1 MLSITKIKE
10 TVQEKKKKAY
20 YYISDS
26 NDPYYNIS
34 LEYYLYNERRDID
47 TIYFFWVNR
56 PSIFMGRYQ
65 YAQAECDLDYLAGG
79 QISLL
84 RRKSGGGTVFHD
96 LGNLNYTCIKNAENE
111 GESFDLKSFP
121 QPIVK
126 AMGEQGL
133 DLALSP
139 RGDLRYQGLKVGGS
153 AEAMRRGR
161 MLYHLSL
168 LFDTDLDKL
177 ERCLAVKEEDG
188 FTSRVASVRSK
199 VCNIRE
205 ALGKEEIASV
215 EDFRALIIQ
224 AIKGDYDT
232 LEEFVLPQ
240 EADEVISAYRQ
251 DVFER
256 EEWIYSEVGKKK
268 VKANA

>member
-1 MLSITKIKE
+1 M
-10 TVQEKKKKAY
+10 QEQKKRKAY

-65 YAQAECDLDYLAGG
+65 YAQAECDLNYLNEENIA
-79 QISLL
+79 LL

-96 LGNLNYTCIKNAENE
+96 LGNLNYTCIKNAESE
-111 GESFDLKSFP
+111 GESFDLKAFP
-121 QPIVK
+121 QPIIK
-126 AMGEQGL
+126 AMEKQGL

-139 RGDLRYQGLKVGGS
+139 RGDLRYNGLKVGGS

-177 ERCLAVKEEDG
+177 ERCLAVKEKDD

-205 ALGKEEIASV
+205 VLGKENISSV
-215 EDFRALIIQ
+215 EDFRTLIIQ
-224 AIKGDYDT
+224 SIKCENEK
-232 LEEFVLPQ
+232 LEEFVLPE
-240 EADEVISAYRQ
+240 EANDLISAFRQ
-251 DVFER
+251 DIFEK
-256 EEWIYSEVGKKK
+256 EEWIYSEIGKKK

>member
-1 MLSITKIKE
+1 MQK
-10 TVQEKKKKAY
+10 QKKKKAY
-20 YYISDS
+20 YYISNS

-65 YAQAECDLDYLAGG
+65 YAQAECDLDYLAEE
-79 QISLL
+79 QIALL

-96 LGNLNYTCIKNAENE
+96 LGNLNYTCIKNAESE
-111 GESFDLKSFP
+111 GESFDLKTFP
-121 QPIVK
+121 QPIIK
-126 AMGEQGL
+126 GMREQGL

-139 RGDLRYQGLKVGGS
+139 RGDLRYNGLKVGGS

-205 ALGKEEIASV
+205 ALAKEDIASV
-215 EDFRALIIQ
+215 EDFRALIIN
-224 AIKGDYDT
+224 AIEVEYDT
-232 LEEFVLPQ
+232 LEELRLPQ
-240 EADEVISAYRQ
+240 DSEELIAGFRQ
-251 DVFER
+251 EIFER
-256 EEWIYSEVGKKK
+256 EEWIYSEVGRKK
-268 VKANA
+268 VRGNA

>member
-1 MLSITKIKE
+1 MQKQKE
-10 TVQEKKKKAY
+10 QKAY
-20 YYISDS
+20 YYISES

-65 YAQAECDLDYLAGG
+65 YAQAECDLDYLAEE
-79 QISLL
+79 QIALL

-96 LGNLNYTCIKNAENE
+96 LGNLNYTCIKNAERQ
-111 GESFDLKSFP
+111 GESFDLKAFP
-121 QPIVK
+121 QPIIR

-133 DLALSP
+133 DLVLSP
-139 RGDLRYQGLKVGGS
+139 RGDLRYNGLKVGGS

-177 ERCLAVKEEDG
+177 ERCLSVKEEDG

-205 ALGKEEIASV
+205 ALGRDDISSV
-215 EDFRALIIQ
+215 DDFRNLIINS
-224 AIKGDYDT
+224 IKSEYDT

-240 EADEVISAYRQ
+240 EAEDIMAGFRQ
-251 DVFER
+251 NIFEK

-268 VKANA
+268 VKTDA